1 MQIVSQE
8 ISTGIPTM
16 TVKYT
21 KESAFRPIITFFAR
35 WLHNV
40 KNDGDS
46 ILIVVSDYPLVSICS
61 ITRNNAILSNGTLG
75 LLKVW

>member
-1 MQIVSQE
+1 
-8 ISTGIPTM
+8 M

-21 KESAFRPIITFFAR
+21 KESAFRPIITFFTW

-40 KNDGDS
+40 KNDRDS
-46 ILIVVSDYPLVSICS
+46 ILIIVSDYPLVSICS